1 MIRLQR
7 PLALGVL
14 LTLMGPGCAL
24 ALSLQEAIG
33 LAQGGNPDLAQS
45 RAEVEAADGRLVQ
58 ARSGRLPTITLSGE
72 TGRGR
77 TDLGGFFGFGQADVS
92 PRAAALEVRQ
102 PIFAGGAIGAA
113 VDRARQGR
121 NAAFA
126 QATGEKAL
134 LSVQVAEAYVAVLT
148 AREVLALNQ
157 AQLQQMAETVRQAEL
172 RFKGGET
179 TRSDLAMAHA
189 RHAEAQAGIAR
200 TRGEVA
206 RAEAHFSSV
215 VGVSPDQL
223 EALPAPPPIPRSL
236 DEALS
241 LALKNNPGLQAA
253 EAQSRAAEA
262 GVRFARAD
270 RLPSLAVTATASTAR
285 DQFFPGYRADGV
297 TVGVQGRW
305 TLFSGGMVSGRIEEA
320 VAGAS
325 GARARVESARAQVR
339 ETVIGAWGDAETS
352 KALLKA
358 AQDQAEA
365 TASAL
370 ESVRNEVRVGQK
382 PTLDLLDAQ
391 REMLAARSAVVSA
404 RGGAVIAAY
413 RLNALL

>member
-14 LTLMGPGCAL
+14 LALMGPGCAL

-33 LAQGGNPDLAQS
+33 LAQGGNPDLALS
-45 RAEVEAADGRLVQ
+45 RAEVEAADGRLAQ
-58 ARSGRLPTITLSGE
+58 ARSGRLPTVTLSGE
-72 TGRGR
+72 TGQGR
-77 TDLGGFFGFGQADVS
+77 TDFGGFFGFGQADLA
-92 PRAAALEVRQ
+92 PRAAGLEVRQ
-102 PIFAGGAIGAA
+102 AIFAGGAIGAA

-121 NAAFA
+121 AAASA
-126 QATGEKAL
+126 QANGEKAL
-134 LSVQVAEAYVAVLT
+134 LSVQVAETYVAVLT
-148 AREVLALNQ
+148 SREVLALNQ

-172 RFKGGET
+172 RFTGGET

-189 RHAEAQAGIAR
+189 RHAEAQAGLAR
-200 TRGEVA
+200 ARGEVA
-206 RAEAHFSSV
+206 RTEAHFSSV

-241 LALKNNPGLQAA
+241 VALKDNPGLQAA

-305 TLFSGGMVSGRIEEA
+305 TLFSGGMVSGRIGEA

-352 KALLKA
+352 KALLEA
-358 AQDQAEA
+358 ALDQAEA

-391 REMLAARSAVVSA
+391 REMLAARSTVVSA

>member
-7 PLALGVL
+7 SLALGVL
-14 LTLMGPGCAL
+14 LALMGPGCAL

-33 LAQGGNPDLAQS
+33 LAQGGNPDLALS
-45 RAEVEAADGRLVQ
+45 RAEVEAADGRLAQ
-58 ARSGRLPTITLSGE
+58 ARSGRLPTVTLSGE
-72 TGRGR
+72 TGQGR
-77 TDLGGFFGFGQADVS
+77 TDFGGFFGFGQADLA
-92 PRAAALEVRQ
+92 PRAAGLEVRQ
-102 PIFAGGAIGAA
+102 AIFAGGAIGAA

-121 NAAFA
+121 AAASA
-126 QATGEKAL
+126 QANGEKAL

-148 AREVLALNQ
+148 TREVLALNQ

-189 RHAEAQAGIAR
+189 RHAEAQAGLAR
-200 TRGEVA
+200 ARGEVA
-206 RAEAHFSSV
+206 KTEAHFSSV

-241 LALKNNPGLQAA
+241 LALKDNPGLQAA
-253 EAQSRAAEA
+253 EAQSRAADA

-305 TLFSGGMVSGRIEEA
+305 TLFSGGMVSGRIGEA

-352 KALLKA
+352 KALLQA
-358 AQDQAEA
+358 ALDQADA

-382 PTLDLLDAQ
+382 PTLDLLNAQ

>member
-14 LTLMGPGCAL
+14 LALMGPGCAL

-33 LAQGGNPDLAQS
+33 LAQGGNPDLALS
-45 RAEVEAADGRLVQ
+45 RAEVEAADGRLAQ
-58 ARSGRLPTITLSGE
+58 ARSGRLPTVTLSGE
-72 TGRGR
+72 TGQGR
-77 TDLGGFFGFGQADVS
+77 TDFGGFFGFGQADLA
-92 PRAAALEVRQ
+92 PRAAGLEVRQ
-102 PIFAGGAIGAA
+102 AIFAGGAIGAA

-121 NAAFA
+121 AAASA
-126 QATGEKAL
+126 QANGEKAL
-134 LSVQVAEAYVAVLT
+134 LSVQVAETYVAVLT
-148 AREVLALNQ
+148 SREVLALNQ

-172 RFKGGET
+172 RFTGGET

-189 RHAEAQAGIAR
+189 RHAEAQAGLAR
-200 TRGEVA
+200 ARGEVA
-206 RAEAHFSSV
+206 RTEAHFSSV

-241 LALKNNPGLQAA
+241 VALKDNPGLQAA

-305 TLFSGGMVSGRIEEA
+305 TLFSGGMVSGRIGEA

-352 KALLKA
+352 KALLEA
-358 AQDQAEA
+358 ALDQAEA

-382 PTLDLLDAQ
+382 PTLDLLNAQ